1 MVQKRA
7 ERPEK
12 GRPAAKKPA
21 ADGVPAPAAPEPAQ
35 RKRGRPRAYEPDL
48 ALARAMDVFWRDGFA
63 ATSLDAISAA
73 TGMNRP
79 SLYAAF
85 GDKREIYV
93 KAYERYRERARKRMA
108 EIFSSDMPVRQ
119 ALRRIYAIAIDMYV
133 SGEDGPRGCFTVMTA
148 TSEAVFDP
156 VIQQLAVTG
165 LTEMDRGFA
174 RLFKA
179 AQAKGE
185 LPGAADPAM
194 LAQLASAAI
203 HTLAVR
209 ARVRTPRKELD
220 AIADAAVALVCGP
233 AKGR

>member
-156 VIQQLAVTG
+156 VIQELAVTG